1 MRPAAGAPVL
11 SADVLPTRPA
21 ESLLID
27 ARRELLAAE
36 DVDVRGPQDVVRAG
50 RRYACAHLAALR
62 AASAVLA
69 ARARPGPGRSR
80 PVSVWSLLA
89 TVAPELGEWAGFFA
103 AGTRKR
109 AAAAAGVAHAVTV
122 READDLL
129 RDARTFLDLV
139 EELLG
144 PPG

>member
-1 MRPAAGAPVL
+1 ML

-21 ESLLID
+21 EELLLD

-36 DVDVRGPQDVVRAG
+36 EILVTGPQDLLKAG
-50 RRYACAHLAALR
+50 RRYAGAHLAALR

-80 PVSVWSLLA
+80 PASVWSLLA

-103 AGTRKR
+103 AGAAKR

-129 RDARTFLDLV
+129 RDAEQFLDLV
-139 EELLG
+139 EDLLG
-144 PPG
+144 PPR